1 MSMSEEHGSWSRRSY
16 VKTVAGTSAL
26 AGGLAGCLGIG
37 GQGSGSS
44 SDELHI
50 LSWGGQ
56 NWDDTWIG
64 GFEEK
69 HDVTLTKEVISANA
83 DAVNKIKRNDP
94 GTYDLV
100 RPTQYVIQR
109 GVQEGFLEPLNLQN
123 IPAYEDKVYDNLKL
137 DLFEKDGDT
146 FAVPFLFGATGVLW
160 NKDAVSLG
168 DLPSLDVL
176 WDDQHEGRVS
186 IRDHGPDNTIFAA
199 LKTGQDP
206 MSPSNFEEIQSS
218 LESLTDNSRTY
229 WGSGSEIEQI
239 AKSGEVDIMTCWDGA
254 YRRLE
259 ANGQNVGF
267 AGFQEGT
274 QGWVDSWAVTK
285 GSENQELAEKFI
297 NYNLTEMAREWFEKI
312 NYPIAS
318 TDTNYTEEEKDRFN
332 LDEKTLESYFF
343 RGMLSD
349 DYLEQINKM
358 WTEVKSS

>member
-1 MSMSEEHGSWSRRSY
+1 MSRRISSRSRRSY
-16 VKTVAGTSAL
+16 LKNVAGTSIL

-37 GQGSGSS
+37 GQNASS
-44 SDELHI
+44 TSNELHI
-50 LSWGGQ
+50 LTWGGQ

-83 DAVNKIKRNDP
+83 DAVNKIKRNPP
-94 GTYDLV
+94 GTYDIV

-109 GVQEGFLEPLNLQN
+109 GVQEDFLEPLNLQN
-123 IPAYEDKVYDNLKL
+123 IPAYEDQVYDNLKL
-137 DLFEKDGDT
+137 DYFEKDGDT
-146 FAVPFLFGATGVLW
+146 YAVPFLFGATGVLW
-160 NKDAVSLG
+160 NKDAVSL
-168 DLPSLDVL
+168 DNLPSLDVL
-176 WDDQHEGRVS
+176 WSDDHAGRVS
-186 IRDHGPDNTIFAA
+186 IRDHGPDNTIFTA
-199 LKTGQDP
+199 LKNGQDP
-206 MSPSNFEEIQSS
+206 MNPSDFEKIQS
-218 LESLTDNSRTY
+218 LLGTLTDNVRTY

-239 AKSGEVDIMTCWDGA
+239 VKSGEVDLMTCWDGA

-259 ANGQNVGF
+259 SSGHNVGF
-267 AGFQEGT
+267 SGFQEGT
-274 QGWVDSWAVTK
+274 QGWVDSWAIPK
-285 GSENQELAEKFI
+285 GSENQELAEKYI

-318 TDTNYTEEEKDRFN
+318 TATNYTDEEIKRFN

-343 RGMLSD
+343 RGTLSD